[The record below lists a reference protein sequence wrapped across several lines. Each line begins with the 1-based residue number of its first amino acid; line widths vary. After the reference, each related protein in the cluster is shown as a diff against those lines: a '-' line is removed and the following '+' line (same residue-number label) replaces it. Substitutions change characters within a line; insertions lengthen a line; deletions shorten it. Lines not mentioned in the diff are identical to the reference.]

1 MYTSAKQIEEF
12 TSTNYYFIKKKKST
26 EAFSDEKTLSILSSF
41 AEGQC
46 CVSELQNTNKTQIII
61 SFAV

>member
-1 MYTSAKQIEEF
+1 MYTSTKQIEEF
-12 TSTNYYFIKKKKST
+12 TSTNYYFIKKKKKYS
-26 EAFSDEKTLSILSSF
+26 EAFSDGKNLSILSSF

-61 SFAV
+61 